1 LNLAAFGIMMW
12 EAATGATAFKRLHY
26 GGFYQAVVVQG
37 LRPEL
42 PPGMPPDY
50 AALMQRVS
58 DGSRSLMHNSN
69 MHQLN
74 ARVKQPPTRS

>member
-1 LNLAAFGIMMW
+1 MMW
-12 EAATGATAFKRLHY
+12 ELGTGAAAFKGLHY

-42 PPGMPPDY
+42 PPAMPPDY

-58 DGSRSLMHNSN
+58 TNLTIACFLWMHMLPVS
-69 MHQLN
+69 
-74 ARVKQPPTRS
+74 